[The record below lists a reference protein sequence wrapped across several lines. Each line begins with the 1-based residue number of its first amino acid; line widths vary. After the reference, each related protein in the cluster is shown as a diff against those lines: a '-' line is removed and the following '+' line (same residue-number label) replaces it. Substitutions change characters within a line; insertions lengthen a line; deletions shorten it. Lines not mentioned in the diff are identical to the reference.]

1 MPNESLATHQILA
14 GLPDE
19 ADYDAAYAAI
29 MATERGRRF
38 LSEYA
43 GRNRNADTTM
53 VVAAIARIEAAI
65 RGGAGAQVSAAGG
78 DLVEIADALDRL
90 HGEIAVGEARTPDI
104 SGAIE
109 RIQDIAFV
117 LHERPVEQ
125 TLCDAL
131 DAAIREIAGAQAADS
146 TVQSVSGMAQLI
158 AALADRVRA
167 MIGSVPLQTAALPQS
182 PAMESANESANAPPV
197 ISADDANHLEA
208 ASDPAMPEPE
218 QLFDFAEGGGEA
230 FADAV
235 TSLAASLPQPATAAE
250 QTIVAVT
257 EIAIEAEGAIEG
269 ESTTEVAV
277 AAAAE
282 NESHDEHFE
291 GATDEAPTAPAPVA
305 MVRGEGDG
313 ASTPDSSDDAAPAIP
328 ADDEPAGASSSGD
341 ALSSDDILNQAL
353 SSSGHFVRV
362 EPFARR
368 SAARNSAGA
377 APDEAAALPSA
388 SGAAVPSAR
397 DLPGSAAT
405 APEDADDLFD
415 PMPLPTPV
423 AALPPAPDGAAAV
436 ASPISSPAA
445 EAAATPRSVAPT
457 PTAQASQ
464 PTTRS
469 QPTMTSQPMTAP
481 QTIATPTSQVAVSP
495 VAAMAMPRTAP
506 RPPASD
512 PLAAVRALSEEEVIA
527 LFS

>member
-1 MPNESLATHQILA
+1 MPNELLALHQILA

-29 MATERGRRF
+29 MATEHGRRF

-43 GRNRNADTTM
+43 NRNRNADTTM

-65 RGGAGAQVSAAGG
+65 RGDAGPQPRAAGG
-78 DLVEIADALDRL
+78 DLAEIADALDRL
-90 HGEIAVGEARTPDI
+90 RAEIAAREARVPNI

-131 DAAIREIAGAQAADS
+131 DAAIREIAGALAADS
-146 TVQSVSGMAQLI
+146 AVQGGSGMAQLI

-167 MIGSVPLQTAALPQS
+167 MIGSVPPQTAALPQS
-182 PAMESANESANAPPV
+182 PAMESANASPV

-208 ASDPAMPEPE
+208 ASDPAMPKPE

-235 TSLAASLPQPATAAE
+235 TSLAASLPPSAAAAE
-250 QTIVAVT
+250 QTIVAET
-257 EIAIEAEGAIEG
+257 EIAIEAEIAIEVDV
-269 ESTTEVAV
+269 SAEV
-277 AAAAE
+277 E
-282 NESHDEHFE
+282 NESHDGHFDV
-291 GATDEAPTAPAPVA
+291 ATGEAPAAPVPAA

-313 ASTPDSSDDAAPAIP
+313 ALPADSFDDAATAIP
-328 ADDEPAGASSSGD
+328 ADDEAAGASSLGD

-353 SSSGHFVRV
+353 SSNGHFVHV
-362 EPFARR
+362 EPFGARA
-368 SAARNSAGA
+368 SAAGVSASA
-377 APDEAAALPSA
+377 APDEADTLPSA
-388 SGAAVPSAR
+388 SGAAVPSAH

-423 AALPPAPDGAAAV
+423 AALPPAADGD
-436 ASPISSPAA
+436 ASPPIPSPAP
-445 EAAATPRSVAPT
+445 EAAATPRSVAPP

-464 PTTRS
+464 P
-469 QPTMTSQPMTAP
+469 MTVSQPMTAS
-481 QTIATPTSQVAVSP
+481 QTIATPTSQPAVSP
-495 VAAMAMPRTAP
+495 LAAMAMPRAAP